1 MEKPS
6 RIPGNRTGKKQQKFK
21 TPDGNPDEMR
31 LNRYVAASG
40 VCSRREADEL
50 IISGKIEVNGVAV
63 TELGT
68 KVKPGDVVKL
78 NGKQLNPEKHVYIVM
93 NKPKDCVTTVS
104 DPHAKITVMDILKNA
119 CSERV
124 YPVGRLDRNTTGVLL
139 LTNDGKLAK
148 ELSHPGSNKAKI
160 YHVFLDK
167 NLASEDF
174 DKICSGLELEDGFIK
189 ADDLSYV
196 SPETK
201 SEVGIELHSG
211 RNRIVRRIFEQLGYK
226 VLRLDRVYFAGLTK
240 KGLQRGHWR
249 FLTNAE
255 ISMLKKGAYK

>member
-1 MEKPS
+1 MKQTK
-6 RIPGNRTGKKQQKFK
+6 RTGPGTEKDMRAAANKSSGQ
-21 TPDGNPDEMR
+21 GEEMR

-50 IISGKIEVNGVAV
+50 IISGKIEVNGQVI

-68 KVKPGDVVKL
+68 RVKSSDTVKL
-78 NGKQLNPEKHVYIVM
+78 NGKQLNPEKFVYIVM

-124 YPVGRLDRNTTGVLL
+124 YPVGRLDRNTTVVLL

-148 ELSHPGSNKAKI
+148 ELTHPGSNKAKI

-167 NLASEDF
+167 NLEKEDF
-174 DKICSGLELEDGFIK
+174 DKVLSGIDLEDGFIK

-196 SPETK
+196 SPDTK

-211 RNRIVRRIFEQLGYK
+211 RNRIVRRVFEQLGYK
-226 VLRLDRVYFAGLTK
+226 VQRLDRVYFAGFTK

-249 FLTNAE
+249 FLTNSE
-255 ISMLKKGAYK
+255 I